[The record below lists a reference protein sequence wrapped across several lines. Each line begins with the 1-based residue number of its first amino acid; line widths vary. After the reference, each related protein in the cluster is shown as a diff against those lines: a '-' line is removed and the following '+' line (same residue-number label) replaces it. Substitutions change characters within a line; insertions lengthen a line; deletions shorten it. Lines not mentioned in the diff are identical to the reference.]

1 VIGRRSP
8 SVDGAFTTVLVVGA
22 GALVLS
28 LVALSSSGNSSPAAY
43 GNYGQPGTS
52 QTATGPA
59 TSGNGSPTTVAAH
72 AGNASG
78 GGSATVQGG
87 AAQPLPAGVTCAAGH
102 NGGSTDRGVSGATIK
117 LGATIVSS
125 GIGASF
131 LGPVRIG
138 INAVKD
144 RINRAGG
151 VCGRQLSIK
160 LVDDGWDAQRG
171 YGYIRNLV
179 EGDKVFALAV
189 DPSSEGLRIA
199 SNEGYFAKTQ
209 TPVVGTDGML
219 NSQYV
224 DPWVWPVAAS
234 TVSTMHIMA
243 ADAYHRLNARKFS
256 IVFDSQYHFGVE
268 GAFAFN
274 AAVKRL
280 TGSNI
285 PGYFTPGSSSSCS
298 GRFCAISAGQPSY
311 ATENQSFNNACF
323 GSAAQQTTDH
333 CDFLALLLEP
343 TEAETFLRSG
353 FSGGF
358 AAGMGLAQTLF
369 TRDFAE
375 SCGST
380 CNGAHVW
387 TGYNPPVG
395 QLATLPDVARY
406 VKDVTSEDP
415 SVDTDN
421 QFLEGGY
428 SGMLTLVE
436 ALQKSG
442 PLLTRAALRAT
453 LDAMSY
459 SNGLSGTLSWRPGHH
474 YSNTT
479 MQSFSIQY
487 NNGFNGFRSDGV
499 GWVKD
504 PWVGLDTNGS
514 K

>member
-1 VIGRRSP
+1 VISRRSP
-8 SVDGAFTTVLVVGA
+8 SVDGALTTVLVVGA

-28 LVALSSSGNSSPAAY
+28 LVAISSSPS
-43 GNYGQPGTS
+43 GTS
-52 QTATGPA
+52 ALGTSAGPGQTATGQTQTNGAVVPGSSTQA
-59 TSGNGSPTTVAAH
+59 GGKAGSGVTGQSSGSTSAA
-72 AGNASG
+72 
-78 GGSATVQGG
+78 
-87 AAQPLPAGVTCAAGH
+87 LPAGVSCAAGR
-102 NGGSTDRGVSGATIK
+102 NGGSTDRGVSGSKIN

-144 RINRAGG
+144 KVNRAGG
-151 VCGRQLSIK
+151 ICGRQLSIK

-199 SNEGYFAKTQ
+199 SNEHYFAKTQ

-224 DPWVWPVAAS
+224 DPWVWPVASS

-243 ADAYHRLNARKFS
+243 YDAYHRLNARHFS
-256 IVFDSQYHFGVE
+256 IIFDSQYHFGVE

-280 TGSNI
+280 TGSDI
-285 PGYFTPGSSSSCS
+285 PGYFKPGSSSSCA
-298 GRFCAISAGQPSY
+298 GRFCAISAGQSSY
-311 ATENQSFNNACF
+311 STENQSYNNACF
-323 GSAAQQTTDH
+323 TSTAGQAAASGN
-333 CDFLALLLEP
+333 CDFVALLLEP
-343 TEAETFLRSG
+343 TEAETFLR
-353 FSGGF
+353 GGF
-358 AAGMGLAQTLF
+358 AGNFSAGMGFAQTLF
-369 TRDFAE
+369 TRDFAQA
-375 SCGST
+375 CGST
-380 CNGAHVW
+380 CNQAHVW

-395 QLATLPDVARY
+395 QFASLPAVATY
-406 VKDVTSEDP
+406 VKDVHAEDP
-415 SVDTDN
+415 AADIDN

-428 SGMLTLVE
+428 SGMELVVA
-436 ALQKSG
+436 ALQKVG
-442 PLLTRAALRAT
+442 PLLTRTSLAGV
-453 LDAMSY
+453 LDAMTFDD
-459 SNGLSGTLSWRPGHH
+459 GLSTSLQWRQGQH
-474 YSNTT
+474 YANVA

-487 NNGFNGFRSDGV
+487 NNGFNGFRPDGV

-504 PWVGLDTNGS
+504 PWVGLDTNGGS
-514 K
+514 